1 MSSLRRL
8 ELRLCIRG
16 KRNIT
21 PTAGHRWRFAPHGYT
36 GPGYWTRA
44 QATAKAIDMARRLQ
58 RAADEMG
65 TGKVYQ
71 IWEYRDGRRYSEV
84 DIPQLGDYPAGG
96 APEGHPDFV
105 GPSREAP
112 SC

>member
-1 MSSLRRL
+1 MSTLRRL

-16 KRNIT
+16 PRNIT
-21 PTAGHRWRFAPHGYT
+21 PTSHGRWRFAPAGHEG
-36 GPGYWTRA
+36 GGVWSRA
-44 QATAKAIDMARRLQ
+44 EATLLALNMARRLQ
-58 RAADEMG
+58 RAADMMG